1 MKASTKRSTGTRK
14 PSRTAA
20 ERIYSQYVKDLRLLL
35 EQSARREEKL
45 AGMVQAVID
54 DRFFRPTISSDRTP
68 VAPLVDHEGLSDV
81 TAFDSEE
88 DGAIM
93 EQQTANSQEMEKQF
107 NQLFAEQFG
116 EEPPS
121 ERHQEALSEA

>member
-1 MKASTKRSTGTRK
+1 MKASTKRSTDTRK
-14 PSRTAA
+14 PSQTAA

-54 DRFFRPTISSDRTP
+54 DRFFRPTISSDRP
-68 VAPLVDHEGLSDV
+68 AAGPLVDHEELSDV
-81 TAFDSEE
+81 AVFDSKDDE
-88 DGAIM
+88 AII
-93 EQQTANSQEMEKQF
+93 EQQTANAQEIEKQF
-107 NQLFAEQFG
+107 NQLFVEQFG

-121 ERHQEALSEA
+121 ERHQEEVHAS